1 MESPSTPE
9 NYGKNRRADQ
19 KRQPKSLPRLR
30 EIAPSAQHFWKDDLD
45 EYLTQQVR
53 DRTYDST
60 NDRNLP
66 ANEIDALALN
76 EIAVARKEGFFFFLP
91 SRSSWS
97 RQTFN
102 PPNRGPSPG
111 DLSASIP
118 SLVFM
123 RYTWST
129 EGQTKFMTSPH
140 RSRYLA
146 CDFQLNPPP
155 APTPLYCIQVVSGP
169 RYPIFRT
176 AHNSFIVIR
185 SNPLYFGTISALA
198 PIIGQPL
205 RKRKGPDAEHRL
217 AQVEGCWKQKGA
229 SDPRF
234 REHSHE
240 NLRSLYDAVIRVC
253 HPTDTESS
261 MTSGKLW
268 QLIPRPLQPEL
279 GLALGRNPEVVST
292 RSRFGGRLSRH
303 PPNERSTDQAVD
315 L

>member
-1 MESPSTPE
+1 MTSTNQCQTDCLLAVLSMESPSTPE

-111 DLSASIP
+111 DL
-118 SLVFM
+118 
-123 RYTWST
+123 
-129 EGQTKFMTSPH
+129 
-140 RSRYLA
+140 
-146 CDFQLNPPP
+146 
-155 APTPLYCIQVVSGP
+155 
-169 RYPIFRT
+169 
-176 AHNSFIVIR
+176 
-185 SNPLYFGTISALA
+185 
-198 PIIGQPL
+198 
-205 RKRKGPDAEHRL
+205 
-217 AQVEGCWKQKGA
+217 
-229 SDPRF
+229 
-234 REHSHE
+234 
-240 NLRSLYDAVIRVC
+240 
-253 HPTDTESS
+253 
-261 MTSGKLW
+261 
-268 QLIPRPLQPEL
+268 
-279 GLALGRNPEVVST
+279 
-292 RSRFGGRLSRH
+292 
-303 PPNERSTDQAVD
+303 
-315 L
+315 